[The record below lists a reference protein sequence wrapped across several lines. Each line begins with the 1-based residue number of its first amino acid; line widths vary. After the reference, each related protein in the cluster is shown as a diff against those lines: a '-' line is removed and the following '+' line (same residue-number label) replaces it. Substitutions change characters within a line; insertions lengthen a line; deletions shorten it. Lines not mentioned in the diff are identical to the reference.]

1 MKAYASPE
9 LRFDAGRPS
18 LDLIATVGARLSPAP
33 VERLLNAERLA
44 AWLVTEGLI
53 PNSHAQVVDA
63 AWLPPFT
70 EARELLHRLVHAT
83 LDEHPLDSSDLATL
97 NRLAAV
103 APPIPRIVCRD
114 DGALHRGFQ
123 PPITAPSV
131 LSLVARDAIDLLTG
145 DQRALLRMCAGETC
159 DLVYLDNSRG
169 HRRRWCS
176 TTVCG
181 NRERV
186 TQYRK
191 RQRHEP

>member
-1 MKAYASPE
+1 MKTYASPD

-33 VERLLNAERLA
+33 VERLVGPDRLA

-53 PNSHAQVVDA
+53 PNSHAQSVDA
-63 AWLPPFT
+63 AWLPLFV

-83 LDEHPLDSSDLATL
+83 LDERPLASWDLTRL
-97 NRLAAV
+97 NKLAAV
-103 APPIPRIVCRD
+103 APPVPRIVCRD
-114 DGALHRGFQ
+114 EGRLRRDIEL
-123 PPITAPSV
+123 PVTAPSV

-169 HRRRWCS
+169 SRRRWCS

-191 RQRHEP
+191 RQRHDS